1 MMEIRGT
8 ASTYMS
14 QYETLDK
21 TTEEKDIQEESQ
33 SSEKDQF
40 VKSDETGNAVTYN
53 KVKKLTPDQIK
64 ALREQQDAAKVDMLK
79 RMMQISLRNQA
90 NNYGLSEESQNLI
103 KEIFGSLEEGIPPLA
118 TTPEEAK
125 KAIEPGGAY
134 SVEAVAGRIMKMAKA
149 LGGDDPEKVQV
160 LREAVEK
167 GFERAGMDFKEM
179 TSGQK
184 LPQIC
189 LDTYDEIM
197 KQFDA
202 WQKEGTEA

>member
-1 MMEIRGT
+1 MEVRGI

-40 VKSDETGNAVTYN
+40 VKSDETGHAVTYN

-90 NNYGLSEESQNLI
+90 TSYGLSEESQNLI
-103 KEIFGSLEEGIPPLA
+103 KDIFGSLEEGIPPLA
-118 TTPEEAK
+118 TTPEEAE
-125 KAIEPGGAY
+125 KAIGPGGAY

-149 LGGDDPEKVQV
+149 LGGDDPEKIQV

-167 GFERAGMDFKEM
+167 GFKQAGMDFKEM

-197 KQFDA
+197 KQFDV